1 MIRKATQ
8 IEQPY
13 YGEYEE
19 RIYDIE
25 SPWNSSDWTWIVI
38 EEDDSVWCGEF
49 RGKYR
54 GTAISETI
62 GITIVLTSDYLY
74 VLDNS
79 NAEII
84 EYKRSPQYNQVS
96 CTPYGDILLA
106 DYYGLDVLRERE
118 LKSIDSIILP
128 INADEI
134 KLVRYEGKY
143 LVMESTEICNWE
155 KTYILKLDCES
166 LEIIECY

>member
-1 MIRKATQ
+1 MIRKVTQ
-8 IEQPY
+8 IEQPCF
-13 YGEYEE
+13 GEYEE

-54 GTAISETI
+54 GTAISEKI

-74 VLDNS
+74 VLDNL

-84 EYKRSPQYNQVS
+84 EYESRPQYNQVS

-106 DYYGLDVLRERE
+106 EYYGLDVLREQNWWIPMQKGILTRDF
-118 LKSIDSIILP
+118 LSSIRIM
-128 INADEI
+128 
-134 KLVRYEGKY
+134 KY
-143 LVMESTEICNWE
+143 SFSSFDN
-155 KTYILKLDCES
+155 K
-166 LEIIECY
+166 